1 MRGVGKVL
9 KCQTAEPTGKA
20 CSIRLACKAAPKDK
34 VETMAAA
41 TSERESLEVRMRKL
55 LRLKMKTVKV

>member
-1 MRGVGKVL
+1 V
-9 KCQTAEPTGKA
+9 AA
-20 CSIRLACKAAPKDK
+20 CAAPKDK

-55 LRLKMKTVKV
+55 LRLKVKTVKA